1 MKCSHAPVVVFFIR
15 MFVLQSYIRTTYA
28 YQLPP
33 HIAHSTPNRT
43 AHPAHKNLTSATE
56 RTVALRR
63 DDPGLSVV
71 RVSRIVRDVLVAQV
85 ARVEGCPAPV
95 GGVARVD
102 AAVLGAARA
111 GP

>member
-1 MKCSHAPVVVFFIR
+1 MHTSSLPTSHIPHLIER
-15 MFVLQSYIRTTYA
+15 RTRHTK
-28 YQLPP
+28 
-33 HIAHSTPNRT
+33 IA
-43 AHPAHKNLTSATE
+43 SATE
-56 RTVALRR
+56 RAVALRR

-71 RVSRIVRDVLVAQV
+71 HVSRIVRDVLVAQV
-85 ARVEGCPAPV
+85 ARVEGGPAPV